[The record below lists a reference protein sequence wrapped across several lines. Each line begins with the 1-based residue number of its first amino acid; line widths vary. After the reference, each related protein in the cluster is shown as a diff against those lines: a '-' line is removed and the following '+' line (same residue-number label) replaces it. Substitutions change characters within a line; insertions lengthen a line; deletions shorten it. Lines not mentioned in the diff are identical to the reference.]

1 MRGELALSYSTT
13 ETNDSDVTVANN
25 MALLYADK
33 LRKKLCRWKDVPET
47 LVEAVEALLAGG
59 E

>member
-33 LRKKLCRWKDVPET
+33 LRKKLCKWKDVPET
-47 LVEAVEALLAGG
+47 LVEAVESLLAGG